1 MMIKLTIDDN
11 AVEVAEGTTLL
22 EAVKSLKI
30 KIPTLCFNTYLKPY
44 GGCRMCLVEI
54 TTAQMGG
61 RSRLVSSC
69 TYPAE
74 EGLVVLTATDRV
86 KQARVFVLELLLARC
101 PESAELRVL
110 AEDLGISYDDSS
122 TMDEVGN
129 YLLHEAP
136 KPEAT
141 KCILCGLCVRVCAEV
156 TKRNALSLTYR
167 GANRKV
173 TTPFKKISE
182 TCIGCGSC
190 AYLCPTNT
198 ITIEEAD

>member
-1 MMIKLTIDDN
+1 MMIKLTIDDK
-11 AVEVAEGTTLL
+11 AVDVAEDTTLL
-22 EAVKSLKI
+22 EAAKSLKI
-30 KIPTLCFNTYLKPY
+30 KIPTLCYNTYLKPY
-44 GGCRMCLVEI
+44 GGCRICLVEI

-61 RSRLVSSC
+61 HSRLVSSC

-74 EGLVVLTATDRV
+74 EGLKVFTATDRV
-86 KQARVFVLELLLARC
+86 KQGRIFVLELLLARC
-101 PESAELRVL
+101 PESADLKAL
-110 AEDLGISYDDSS
+110 AEELGISYDE

-129 YLLHEAP
+129 YLIHDAP

-156 TKRNALSLTYR
+156 TKRNALSLAYR

-173 TTPFKKISE
+173 TTPFNKISE

-198 ITIEEAD
+198 ITVEEAD

>member
-1 MMIKLTIDDN
+1 MMIKLKIDDKT
-11 AVEVAEGTTLL
+11 VEVAEGTTLL
-22 EAVKSLKI
+22 ETAKELKI
-30 KIPTLCFNTYLKPY
+30 KIPTLCYNSYLKPY

-74 EGLVVLTATDRV
+74 EGLIVYTATEKV
-86 KQARVFVLELLLARC
+86 KKGRIFVLELLLARC
-101 PESAELRVL
+101 PESPELRAL
-110 AEDLGISYDDSS
+110 AQELGISYDDPS

-141 KCILCGLCVRVCAEV
+141 KCILCGLCVRVCNEI
-156 TKRNALSLTYR
+156 TKRNALGLTSR
-167 GANRKV
+167 GAKRKV

-190 AYLCPTNT
+190 AYLCPTNA
-198 ITIEEAD
+198 ITVEEAD

>member
-1 MMIKLTIDDN
+1 MIKLTIDDK
-11 AVEVAEGTTLL
+11 AVDVAEDTTLL
-22 EAVKSLKI
+22 EAAKSLKI
-30 KIPTLCFNTYLKPY
+30 KIPTLCYNTYLKPY
-44 GGCRMCLVEI
+44 GGCRICLVEI

-61 RSRLVSSC
+61 HSRLVSSC

-74 EGLVVLTATDRV
+74 EGLKVFTATDRV
-86 KQARVFVLELLLARC
+86 KQGRIFVLELLLARC
-101 PESAELRVL
+101 PESADLKAL
-110 AEDLGISYDDSS
+110 AEELGISYDE

-129 YLLHEAP
+129 YLIHDAP

-156 TKRNALSLTYR
+156 TKRNALSLAYR

-173 TTPFKKISE
+173 TTPFNKISE

-198 ITIEEAD
+198 ITVEEAD